1 MTINKTLPGY
11 VLKKVGFYALG
22 FLKTYF
28 VDGRYFIF
36 GIYQNWFAKLEYKT
50 GLIVN
55 FRYFTIPLWQEHSIP
70 AYLLSIPYRIMK
82 IIIGII
88 ILTILT
94 LFFGIIY
101 LLWFLLPF
109 YLIFKTLLP

>member
-1 MTINKTLPGY
+1 MIINKTLPGY
-11 VLKKVGFYALG
+11 FLKKVGFYALG